1 MDFHFTPEQEAFR
14 EQIRQFLRE
23 EVTPEIRRAIEEN
36 PEDGSMHKEFSRK
49 VGARGWIGLA
59 WPKGFG
65 GEGIGHI
72 ERLIYNEEMIYWRAP
87 VGYHLTGERQMAP
100 SLIISG
106 TPEQQA
112 DYIPRIARGE
122 LGFCIGYSEPGAG
135 SDLAGLQTR
144 AVADGDDYVIN
155 GQKIFTS
162 GAHWADYVW
171 LATRTD
177 PDAPKHKGISVFV
190 VDLKSPGLTVKPLWN
205 MGGGRFNEVYFDDV
219 RVPKRNMVGE
229 ENQGW
234 YVVAANLDFERSGIE
249 RVISGQLT
257 FDELLDR
264 LRMGGQE
271 GLPKDASP
279 ALRHRLADMA
289 VEFQVGRLL
298 AYRVAWLQSQGQ
310 VPNYEASTSKV
321 FGTELTQRV
330 GRACIEVLGL
340 YGPVQRGTR
349 SGALDGRIAS
359 MYLANVSATIAGG
372 TSEIQRN
379 IIATR
384 GLGLPR

>member
-1 MDFHFTPEQEAFR
+1 
-14 EQIRQFLRE
+14 
-23 EVTPEIRRAIEEN
+23 
-36 PEDGSMHKEFSRK
+36 
-49 VGARGWIGLA
+49 
-59 WPKGFG
+59 
-65 GEGIGHI
+65 
-72 ERLIYNEEMIYWRAP
+72 
-87 VGYHLTGERQMAP
+87 
-100 SLIISG
+100 
-106 TPEQQA
+106 
-112 DYIPRIARGE
+112 
-122 LGFCIGYSEPGAG
+122 
-135 SDLAGLQTR
+135 
-144 AVADGDDYVIN
+144 
-155 GQKIFTS
+155 
-162 GAHWADYVW
+162 
-171 LATRTD
+171 
-177 PDAPKHKGISVFV
+177 
-190 VDLKSPGLTVKPLWN
+190 
-205 MGGGRFNEVYFDDV
+205 
-219 RVPKRNMVGE
+219 
-229 ENQGW
+229 
-234 YVVAANLDFERSGIE
+234 
-249 RVISGQLT
+249 SGQLT
-257 FDELLDR
+257 FDELLDLLR
-264 LRMGGQE
+264 LDGQE

-330 GRACIEVLGL
+330 GRACIEALGL